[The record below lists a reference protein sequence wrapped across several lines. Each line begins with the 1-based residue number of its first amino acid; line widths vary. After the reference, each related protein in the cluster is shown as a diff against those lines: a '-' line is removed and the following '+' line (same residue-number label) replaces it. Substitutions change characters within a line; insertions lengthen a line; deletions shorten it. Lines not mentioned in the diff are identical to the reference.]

1 MTLVAHWT
9 TLEDLFLIPFPGTV
23 SKVVEGCNNA
33 ILEKVAHNWPFFL
46 VFSVPHKLG
55 YTTSKRTKETNR
67 FQLCPAV
74 LTVG

>member
-1 MTLVAHWT
+1 MPFVVIEKNHDH
-9 TLEDLFLIPFPGTV
+9 LETAWDLGYLFLSGDAG
-23 SKVVEGCNNA
+23 EDA

-46 VFSVPHKLG
+46 TLSVPHKLG